1 MRRNLLQAPEAVV
14 MIRPHAF
21 HSNPE
26 TAADNA
32 FQRADDGAAGAIAAR
47 ALAEFDGAVKTLRDQ
62 GVTVHVFE
70 DDGSRDTPDSVFPN
84 NWFSTHIGGHI
95 AIYPMHT
102 PNRRRE
108 RTA

>member
-32 FQRADDGAAGAIAAR
+32 FQRKGDEAAATVAAQ
-47 ALAEFDGAVKTLRDQ
+47 ALAEFDGAVKILRDQ
-62 GVTVHVFE
+62 GVAVHAE
-70 DDGSRDTPDSVFPN
+70 GLRSP
-84 NWFSTHIGGHI
+84 
-95 AIYPMHT
+95 
-102 PNRRRE
+102 
-108 RTA
+108 